1 MENSQL
7 QRNIESKVEE
17 ESFSGTIL
25 FIPKKRKGKGKV
37 KDFRVQVSIE
47 QRIISDG
54 FMESP
59 RPTISFS
66 VILPANSEVFVK
78 VASGDLAGLRR
89 MLIEGKASLSDCNEK
104 GNSLLTVSSTDLE
117 PEHVLTCK

>member
-25 FIPKKRKGKGKV
+25 FIPKKRKEKGKV

-66 VILPANSEVFVK
+66 VILPANPEVFVK
-78 VASGDLAGLRR
+78 VASGGFSGPQADV
-89 MLIEGKASLSDCNEK
+89 D
-104 GNSLLTVSSTDLE
+104 
-117 PEHVLTCK
+117 